1 MLCGADAVVDGVQ
14 PGEARQIGIDD
25 GRRQAW
31 HRACTADD
39 QHVARL
45 GLGVEAADRRDEIA
59 RVGEI
64 EIMAALRDAGPCD
77 PMILRL
83 EWAARVN
90 DDIGSDPRERLRQV
104 AVDVDRMGFGRL
116 DGPDRIDE
124 SLRPGNAASAD
135 QQPDFSIAGEAA
147 RDIAA
152 EITIAADD
160 EDARYHVGLATMSQ
174 NTTTNPPNAG
184 QPSMNHQRNR
194 RLQAASSKAPPRACA
209 SSIAFM
215 RIWIATTGSQQAPA
229 STYKA

>member
-1 MLCGADAVVDGVQ
+1 MLCGAYAVIDRI
-14 PGEARQIGIDD
+14 EAGGTKPISIDD

-64 EIMAALRDAGPCD
+64 EIMAALRDAGPGD

-90 DDIGSDPRERLRQV
+90 DDIGRGPGERARQV

-152 EITIAADD
+152 E
-160 EDARYHVGLATMSQ
+160 
-174 NTTTNPPNAG
+174 
-184 QPSMNHQRNR
+184 
-194 RLQAASSKAPPRACA
+194 
-209 SSIAFM
+209 
-215 RIWIATTGSQQAPA
+215 
-229 STYKA
+229 